1 MARRADA
8 DPLLL
13 QAVSERLARLLAEDQ
28 TPGDQTPGEQA
39 PGEPGQPPAR
49 QPPSVAP
56 VGAPSTE
63 PVGAAP
69 AEPVELDL
77 ADVDEVPPRRFG
89 RLHLGVVCLLL
100 LAGLVWAGWTV
111 LRARPVALAAP
122 VSVTAVP
129 SVGGETGGPPAPV
142 PAGPAAS
149 GPPSGPSTP
158 SPAARPDA
166 SVVVHILGAVRRPGL
181 VSLTQ
186 PARVQDAVDAAGG
199 LRGDADPG
207 QLNLAQ
213 LLVDGQQVVIGTERK
228 PDGEVRGG
236 GATGATSAPDA
247 PGGSGGGAGSG
258 TVDLNTATPVQLE
271 ELPGVGPVT
280 AAAIVAWRT
289 EHGRFSRPEELQEV
303 DGIGPKTYAQLAPH
317 VRV

>member
-1 MARRADA
+1 MARRGDA

-13 QAVSERLARLLAEDQ
+13 QAVSERLARLLAQDQ
-28 TPGDQTPGEQA
+28 TPAEQSQREQSQR
-39 PGEPGQPPAR
+39 EPGQPPVGQAS
-49 QPPSVAP
+49 PPAPPGAAPSAP
-56 VGAPSTE
+56 VGTASPE
-63 PVGAAP
+63 PVQ
-69 AEPVELDL
+69 LDL
-77 ADVDEVPPRRFG
+77 ADVDEVPPPRRFG
-89 RLHLGVVCLLL
+89 RLHVGVVCLLL

-122 VSVTAVP
+122 VSVTAGP
-129 SVGGETGGPPAPV
+129 SVGGESSGEPV
-142 PAGPAAS
+142 PPGPAAS
-149 GPPSGPSTP
+149 GAASGPSTP
-158 SPAARPDA
+158 PPAASPDA

-181 VSLTQ
+181 VRLAQ

-247 PGGSGGGAGSG
+247 AGGSSGSGASSG
-258 TVDLNTATPVQLE
+258 TVDLNTATPTQLD